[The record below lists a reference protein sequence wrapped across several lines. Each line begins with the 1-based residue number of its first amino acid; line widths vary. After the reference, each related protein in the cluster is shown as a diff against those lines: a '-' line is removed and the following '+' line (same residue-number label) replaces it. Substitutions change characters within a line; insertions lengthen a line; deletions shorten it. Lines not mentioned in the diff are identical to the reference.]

1 MRVQSRRSVLGAA
14 ALSTLALAAPST
26 PASAAAIRSGA
37 RLGLVRSAF
46 SPYVGRRFTLSGPGV
61 ITTARLTAVEDL
73 AAVPRRNDQR
83 RFSLLFRADRRLP
96 GGQGVYR
103 VRRSGVGGVDLFV
116 VPVDR
121 GVRGHHYQAI
131 VNRRTVGSA
140 RSGSAS

>member
-37 RLGLVRSAF
+37 RLRLVRSAF
-46 SPYVGRRFTLSGPGV
+46 TPHVGRRFTLSGPGV
-61 ITTARLTAVEDL
+61 STTARLTAVEDL

-83 RFSLLFRADRRLP
+83 RFSLLFRSDRRLP
-96 GGQGVYR
+96 SGQSVYR
-103 VRRSGVGGVDLFV
+103 LHRSGVGGVELFV

-131 VNRRTVGSA
+131 VNHQPA
-140 RSGSAS
+140 RSSRARSAS